1 LGIANDGMER
11 LEQVSAVV
19 VAVGLA
25 VVSYQLFSPAR
36 QDLRPSQQQT
46 IQQVTPLPLDSAPVK
61 N

>member
-11 LEQVSAVV
+11 FEQVGALV

-36 QDLRPSQQQT
+36 QDLRPSQQQ
-46 IQQVTPLPLDSAPVK
+46 IAPLPLEGTHVK